1 MSLFLICILNNSLIE
16 ILLTYQIFDKCIS
29 PRVSCPGEICYWRS
43 MFGTL
48 NEKLEKIV
56 NSIKGKAIIS
66 EADADLTMREIRI
79 ALLEADVALSVVKDF
94 INNIKNNI
102 IGKEVLKSIK
112 PDQMII
118 KLVQDELINI
128 LGSNNEPLKIEKNG
142 LTKILFCG
150 LQGSGKTTT
159 IAKLAN
165 HIQKES
171 KKKIL
176 LVSADIYRPAAQEQ
190 LKILGRQVG
199 VEFYDHGN
207 SKSVEMITNDSLI
220 YAQKNLY
227 DIILF
232 DTAGRQVIDED
243 MMQEL
248 KLIFKK
254 LNPQETILVADS
266 LTGQDAAN
274 VAKIFNET
282 IKITG
287 SILTRV
293 DGDGRGGAALS
304 IKSIT
309 GSILTRIDGDGR
321 GGAALSIKS
330 ITGAPIKFIGTGE
343 KIEQLEIFY
352 PDRIA
357 NRILGM
363 GDIISLVEKAS
374 ENVDQKEMEIL
385 AKKISKGKFDL
396 EDFAKQLKQ
405 MGSMGGVSGI
415 MSMLPGISKAQKL
428 MAENKISDDII
439 NHQIAIINSM
449 TKKERLNSDLI
460 KASRKIRIS
469 NGSGTRVQ
477 DVNKLLKQF
486 LQSQKMMKK
495 MKSMGKSGFP
505 NDFMQK
511 LQGRPPTNLN

>member
-1 MSLFLICILNNSLIE
+1 
-16 ILLTYQIFDKCIS
+16 
-29 PRVSCPGEICYWRS
+29 

-48 NEKLEKIV
+48 NERLEKIV
-56 NSIKGKAIIS
+56 RSVRGKAIIS
-66 EADADLTMREIRI
+66 EADLDLTLREIRI
-79 ALLEADVALSVVKDF
+79 ALLEADVALVVVREF
-94 INNIKNNI
+94 INNVKANI

-118 KLVQDELINI
+118 KLVQDELIQI
-128 LGSNNEPLKIEKNG
+128 LGTNNQPLKIEKNG

-159 IAKLAN
+159 VAKLAY

-176 LVSADIYRPAAQEQ
+176 LASADIYRPAAQDQ
-190 LKILGRQVG
+190 LKILSKQVN
-199 VEFYDHGN
+199 VEFFDHQN
-207 SKSVEMITNDSLI
+207 SQSVEIITSESLLF
-220 YAQKNLY
+220 AEKNLF

-232 DTAGRQVIDED
+232 DTAGRQVIDEV
-243 MMQEL
+243 MMLEL
-248 KLIFKK
+248 QKIHKQLQ
-254 LNPQETILVADS
+254 PQETILVADS

-274 VAKIFNET
+274 IAKSFNEAVT
-282 IKITG
+282 ITG

-293 DGDGRGGAALS
+293 
-304 IKSIT
+304 
-309 GSILTRIDGDGR
+309 DGDGR

-343 KIEQLEIFY
+343 KIEQLEAFY

-363 GDIISLVEKAS
+363 GDIVSLVAKAS
-374 ENVDQKEMEIL
+374 ENIDQAEMESL
-385 AKKISKGKFDL
+385 TKKMSKGTFDL

-405 MGSMGGVSGI
+405 MGKMGGVSGI
-415 MSMLPGISKAQKL
+415 ISMLPGISKAQRL
-428 MAENKISDDII
+428 MAENKISDDLI

-449 TKKERLNSDLI
+449 TKKERANPDSI

-469 NGSGTRVQ
+469 KGSGTKVQ

-495 MKSMGKSGFP
+495 MKSMGKGGLP
-505 NDFMQK
+505 NDFMRKMQGK
-511 LQGRPPTNLN
+511 LPLNIH

>member
-1 MSLFLICILNNSLIE
+1 
-16 ILLTYQIFDKCIS
+16 
-29 PRVSCPGEICYWRS
+29 

-48 NEKLEKIV
+48 NERLEKIV
-56 NSIKGKAIIS
+56 RSVRGKAIIS
-66 EADADLTMREIRI
+66 EADLDLTLREIRI
-79 ALLEADVALSVVKDF
+79 ALLEADVALVVVREF
-94 INNIKNNI
+94 INNVKANI

-118 KLVQDELINI
+118 KLVQDELIQI
-128 LGSNNEPLKIEKNG
+128 LGTNNQPLKIEKNG

-150 LQGSGKTTT
+150 LQGSGKTTS
-159 IAKLAN
+159 IAKLAY

-176 LVSADIYRPAAQEQ
+176 LVSADIYRPAAQDQ
-190 LKILGRQVG
+190 LKILSKQVN
-199 VEFYDHGN
+199 VEFFDHQN
-207 SKSVEMITNDSLI
+207 SQSVEIITSESLLF
-220 YAQKNLY
+220 AEKNLF

-232 DTAGRQVIDED
+232 DTAGRQVIDEV
-243 MMQEL
+243 MMLEL
-248 KLIFKK
+248 QKIHKQLQ
-254 LNPQETILVADS
+254 PQETILVADS

-274 VAKIFNET
+274 IAKSFNEAVT
-282 IKITG
+282 ITG

-293 DGDGRGGAALS
+293 
-304 IKSIT
+304 
-309 GSILTRIDGDGR
+309 DGDGR

-343 KIEQLEIFY
+343 KIEQLEAFY

-363 GDIISLVEKAS
+363 GDIVSLVAKAS
-374 ENVDQKEMEIL
+374 ENIDQAEMESL
-385 AKKISKGKFDL
+385 TKKMSKGTFDL
-396 EDFAKQLKQ
+396 DDFAKQLKQ
-405 MGSMGGVSGI
+405 MGKMGGVSGI
-415 MSMLPGISKAQKL
+415 ISMLPGISKAQKL
-428 MAENKISDDII
+428 MAENKISDDLI

-449 TKKERLNSDLI
+449 TKKERANPDSI

-469 NGSGTRVQ
+469 KGSGTKVQ

-495 MKSMGKSGFP
+495 MKSMGKGGLP
-505 NDFMQK
+505 NDFMRK
-511 LQGRPPTNLN
+511 LQGKLPPNIH

>member
-1 MSLFLICILNNSLIE
+1 
-16 ILLTYQIFDKCIS
+16 
-29 PRVSCPGEICYWRS
+29 

-48 NEKLEKIV
+48 NERLEKIV
-56 NSIKGKAIIS
+56 RSVRGKAIIS
-66 EADADLTMREIRI
+66 EADLDLTLREIRI
-79 ALLEADVALSVVKDF
+79 ALLEADVALVVVREF
-94 INNIKNNI
+94 INNVKANI

-118 KLVQDELINI
+118 KLVQDELIQI
-128 LGSNNEPLKIEKNG
+128 LGTNNQPLKIEKNG

-159 IAKLAN
+159 VAKLAY

-176 LVSADIYRPAAQEQ
+176 LASADIYRPAAQDQ
-190 LKILGRQVG
+190 LKILSKQVN
-199 VEFYDHGN
+199 VEFFDHQN
-207 SKSVEMITNDSLI
+207 SQSVEIITSESLLF
-220 YAQKNLY
+220 AEKNLF

-232 DTAGRQVIDED
+232 DTAGRQVIDEV
-243 MMQEL
+243 MMLEL
-248 KLIFKK
+248 QKIHKQLQ
-254 LNPQETILVADS
+254 PQETILVADS

-274 VAKIFNET
+274 IAKSFNEAVT
-282 IKITG
+282 ITG

-293 DGDGRGGAALS
+293 
-304 IKSIT
+304 
-309 GSILTRIDGDGR
+309 DGDGR

-343 KIEQLEIFY
+343 KIEQLEAFY

-363 GDIISLVEKAS
+363 GDIVSLVAKAS
-374 ENVDQKEMEIL
+374 ENIDQAEMESL
-385 AKKISKGKFDL
+385 TKKMSKGTFDL

-405 MGSMGGVSGI
+405 MGKMGGVSGI
-415 MSMLPGISKAQKL
+415 ISMLPGISKAQKL
-428 MAENKISDDII
+428 MAENKISDDLI

-449 TKKERLNSDLI
+449 TKKERANPDSI

-469 NGSGTRVQ
+469 KGSGTKVQ

-495 MKSMGKSGFP
+495 MRSMGKGGLP
-505 NDFMQK
+505 NDFMRKMQGK
-511 LQGRPPTNLN
+511 LPPNIH

>member
-1 MSLFLICILNNSLIE
+1 
-16 ILLTYQIFDKCIS
+16 
-29 PRVSCPGEICYWRS
+29 

-48 NEKLEKIV
+48 NERLEKIV
-56 NSIKGKAIIS
+56 RSVRGKAIIS
-66 EADADLTMREIRI
+66 EADLDLTLREIRI
-79 ALLEADVALSVVKDF
+79 ALLEADVALVVVREF
-94 INNIKNNI
+94 INNVKANI

-118 KLVQDELINI
+118 KLVQDELIQI
-128 LGSNNEPLKIEKNG
+128 LGTNNQPLKIEKNG

-159 IAKLAN
+159 VAKLAY

-176 LVSADIYRPAAQEQ
+176 LVSADIYRPAAQDQ
-190 LKILGRQVG
+190 LKILSKQVN
-199 VEFYDHGN
+199 VEFFDHQN
-207 SKSVEMITNDSLI
+207 SQSVEIITSESLLF
-220 YAQKNLY
+220 AEKNLF

-232 DTAGRQVIDED
+232 DTAGRQVIDEV
-243 MMQEL
+243 MMLEL
-248 KLIFKK
+248 QKIHKQLQ
-254 LNPQETILVADS
+254 PQETILVADS

-274 VAKIFNET
+274 IAKSFNDAVT
-282 IKITG
+282 ITG

-293 DGDGRGGAALS
+293 
-304 IKSIT
+304 
-309 GSILTRIDGDGR
+309 DGDGR

-343 KIEQLEIFY
+343 KIEQLEAFY

-363 GDIISLVEKAS
+363 GDIVSLVAKAS
-374 ENVDQKEMEIL
+374 ENIDQAEMESL
-385 AKKISKGKFDL
+385 TKKMSKGTFDL
-396 EDFAKQLKQ
+396 DDFAKQLKQ
-405 MGSMGGVSGI
+405 MGKMGGVSGI
-415 MSMLPGISKAQKL
+415 ISMLPGISKAQKL
-428 MAENKISDDII
+428 MAENKISDDLI

-449 TKKERLNSDLI
+449 TKKERANPDSI

-469 NGSGTRVQ
+469 KGSGTKVQ

-495 MKSMGKSGFP
+495 MKSMGKGGLP
-505 NDFMQK
+505 NDFMRK
-511 LQGRPPTNLN
+511 LQGKLPPNIH

>member
-1 MSLFLICILNNSLIE
+1 
-16 ILLTYQIFDKCIS
+16 
-29 PRVSCPGEICYWRS
+29 

-48 NEKLEKIV
+48 NERLEKIV
-56 NSIKGKAIIS
+56 RSVRGKAIIS
-66 EADADLTMREIRI
+66 EADLDLTLREIRI
-79 ALLEADVALSVVKDF
+79 ALLEADVALVVVREF
-94 INNIKNNI
+94 INNVKANI

-118 KLVQDELINI
+118 KLVQDELIQI
-128 LGSNNEPLKIEKNG
+128 LGTNNQPLKIEKNG

-159 IAKLAN
+159 VAKLAY

-176 LVSADIYRPAAQEQ
+176 LVSADIYRPAAQDQ
-190 LKILGRQVG
+190 LKILSKQVN
-199 VEFYDHGN
+199 VEFFDHQN
-207 SKSVEMITNDSLI
+207 SQSVEIITSESLLF
-220 YAQKNLY
+220 AEKNLF

-232 DTAGRQVIDED
+232 DTAGRQVIDEV
-243 MMQEL
+243 MMLEL
-248 KLIFKK
+248 QKIHKQLQ
-254 LNPQETILVADS
+254 PQETILVADS

-274 VAKIFNET
+274 IAKSFNEAVT
-282 IKITG
+282 ITG

-293 DGDGRGGAALS
+293 
-304 IKSIT
+304 
-309 GSILTRIDGDGR
+309 DGDGR

-343 KIEQLEIFY
+343 KIEQLEAFY

-363 GDIISLVEKAS
+363 GDIVSLVAKAS
-374 ENVDQKEMEIL
+374 ENIDQAEMESL
-385 AKKISKGKFDL
+385 TKKMSKGTFDL
-396 EDFAKQLKQ
+396 DDFAKQLKQ
-405 MGSMGGVSGI
+405 MGKMGGVSGI
-415 MSMLPGISKAQKL
+415 ISMLPGISKAQKL
-428 MAENKISDDII
+428 MAENKISDDLI

-449 TKKERLNSDLI
+449 TKKEKANPDSI

-469 NGSGTRVQ
+469 KGSGTKVQ

-495 MKSMGKSGFP
+495 MKSMGKGGLP
-505 NDFMQK
+505 NDFMRK
-511 LQGRPPTNLN
+511 LQGKLPPNIH

>member
-1 MSLFLICILNNSLIE
+1 MKFLSLSIDRCIC
-16 ILLTYQIFDKCIS
+16 
-29 PRVSCPGEICYWRS
+29 PRVSCPGGYYYWRN

-48 NEKLEKIV
+48 NERLEKIV
-56 NSIKGKAIIS
+56 NSIRGKAIIS
-66 EADADLTMREIRI
+66 ESDLDETLREIRI
-79 ALLEADVALSVVKDF
+79 AFLEADVALSVVKDF
-94 INNIKNNI
+94 VENIRKNI

-128 LGSNNEPLKIEKNG
+128 LGSNNEPLRIAKNG

-150 LQGSGKTTT
+150 LQGSGKTTS
-159 IAKLAN
+159 IAKVAN
-165 HIQKES
+165 YIKKES

-190 LKILGRQVG
+190 LEILSKLVG
-199 VEFYDHGN
+199 VGFYIHVN
-207 SKSVEMITNDSLI
+207 SSSVENIVNESIL
-220 YAQKNLY
+220 YAQKNLF

-232 DTAGRQVIDED
+232 DTAGRQVVDKK
-243 MMQEL
+243 MMSEL
-248 KLIFKK
+248 KLISEK
-254 LNPQETILVADS
+254 LKPQETLLIADA

-274 VAKIFNET
+274 IAKIFNDT
-282 IKITG
+282 
-287 SILTRV
+287 V
-293 DGDGRGGAALS
+293 
-304 IKSIT
+304 SIT

-343 KIEQLEIFY
+343 KIEQLEMFY
-352 PDRIA
+352 PERIA

-363 GDIISLVEKAS
+363 GDIVTLVEKAYQNIDQEEI
-374 ENVDQKEMEIL
+374 ENL
-385 AKKISKGKFDL
+385 TKKMSKGIFDL

-405 MGSMGGVSGI
+405 MGKMGGISGI
-415 MSMLPGISKAQKL
+415 MSMLPGISKAQKM
-428 MAENKISDDII
+428 MAENKISENLIS
-439 NHQIAIINSM
+439 HQIAIINSM
-449 TKKERLNSDLI
+449 TKRERMNPDII

-495 MKSMGKSGFP
+495 MKSMGKGGLP
-505 NDFMQK
+505 NDFMENLKGK
-511 LQGRPPTNLN
+511 LPKKFN